1 MGGRAPAILVAAM
14 DESGPLPPPEEV
26 HDRLARHLRSWLGA
40 WPPDGPVTVVGSPRR
55 RQPAWD
61 GAVRP
66 FAGVATPQG
75 AVLSVA
81 AERVERV
88 RAAGVVLD
96 DVLDG
101 LRDALDAPGRVV
113 GRGVFRY
120 SVASPDFGMVGEW
133 VPAEDPRVPAWLRP
147 FGGQVL
153 VVIEDGRYV
162 AGVGIKRHDELGHEV
177 AVATEEAWRG
187 RGLARALVARA
198 SRRILRAGGVP
209 IYLHGRGNEAS
220 ARVATASGFPDRGW
234 LVLGLPTAT

>member
-1 MGGRAPAILVAAM
+1 M
-14 DESGPLPPPEEV
+14 DETGPQPSPDEV
-26 HDRLARHLRSWLGA
+26 HDRLERHLRSWLGA
-40 WPPDGPVTVVGSPRR
+40 WPPVGDVTVVGSPRR
-55 RQPAWD
+55 RQPGWD
-61 GAVRP
+61 GTVRP

-81 AERVERV
+81 PDRVERV
-88 RAAGVVLD
+88 RAGGVILD

-101 LRDALDAPGRVV
+101 VPDALDAPGAVV

-120 SVASPDFGMVGEW
+120 AVTAPPFEPIGEW
-133 VPAEDPRVPAWLRP
+133 VSAEDPRVPAWLRP

-153 VVIEDGRYV
+153 VVMDDGRYV
-162 AGVGIKRHDELGHEV
+162 AGVGIKRHDELGHEL

-209 IYLHGRGNEAS
+209 IYLHGRANEAS
-220 ARVATASGFPDRGW
+220 ARVATAAGFPDRGW
-234 LVLGLPTAT
+234 LILGLPTAT

>member
-1 MGGRAPAILVAAM
+1 M
-14 DESGPLPPPEEV
+14 DEPGALPSPEEV
-26 HDRLARHLRSWLGA
+26 HDRLVRHLRSWLGT
-40 WPPDGPVTVVGSPRR
+40 WPPEGEVTVVGSPRR
-55 RQPAWD
+55 RQPGWD
-61 GAVRP
+61 GVVRP
-66 FAGVATPQG
+66 FAGVATPEG

-81 AERVERV
+81 SERVERV
-88 RAAGVVLD
+88 RAGGQVLD

-101 LRDALDAPGRVV
+101 VPEALDSPGAVV

-120 SVASPDFGMVGEW
+120 AVSVPDLEPVGEW

-153 VVIEDGRYV
+153 VVMDDGRYV
-162 AGVGIKRHDELGHEV
+162 AGVGIKRHDELGLEV

-209 IYLHGRGNEAS
+209 IYLHGRGNQPS
-220 ARVATASGFPDRGW
+220 ARVATAAGFPDRGW
-234 LVLGLPTAT
+234 QVLGLPTAT